1 MEWLRE
7 KRDSTVLREQRVEA
21 LKWDILIFVEIE
33 VLHDLPQM
41 VG

>member
-21 LKWDILIFVEIE
+21 LEWDILIFVGIE